1 MFVLFI
7 RLIITFSCFIVLQL
21 VYGFRQI
28 RLPCE
33 YELTFILTGFDSV
46 MDYDDYLAAYLAVS
60 PSAYPVDGATWL

>member
-1 MFVLFI
+1 
-7 RLIITFSCFIVLQL
+7 VLQL
-21 VYGFRQI
+21 VYGFRHI

-60 PSAYPVDGATWL
+60 PSAYPVDGAAWL